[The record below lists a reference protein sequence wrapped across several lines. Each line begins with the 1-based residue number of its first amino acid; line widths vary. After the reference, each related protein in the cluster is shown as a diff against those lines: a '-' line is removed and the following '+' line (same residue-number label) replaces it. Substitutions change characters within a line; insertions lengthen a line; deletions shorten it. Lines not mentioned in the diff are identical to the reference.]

1 MGDQIISLTGA
12 LLVLGAYVG
21 NLLHYLDRDGA
32 LYAGLNVV
40 GSGMLS
46 YVAWNSSPAG
56 IILIEV
62 SWTVI
67 SFFALVRAWWPR
79 RAPTV

>member
-40 GSGMLS
+40 GSGILG
-46 YVAWNSSPAG
+46 YVAWYTSPLG
-56 IILIEV
+56 IVLIEIAW
-62 SWTVI
+62 SVI
-67 SFFALVRAWWPR
+67 SFIALVRACWPR
-79 RAPTV
+79 RTPAV